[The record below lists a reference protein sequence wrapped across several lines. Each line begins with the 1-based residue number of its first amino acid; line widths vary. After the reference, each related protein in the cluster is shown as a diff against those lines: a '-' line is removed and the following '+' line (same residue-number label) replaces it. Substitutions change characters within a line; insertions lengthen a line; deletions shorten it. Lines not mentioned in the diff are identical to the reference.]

1 MMYLRLGLQL
11 CGFLYATGFPGGG
24 GPAPG
29 AADFSSPINSGLIV
43 ALFEDI

>member
-11 CGFLYATGFPGGG
+11 CGFLYATGSASS